1 MKIRI
6 ELAQSIEE
14 WDLNN
19 SNGPLN
25 NLLIAILI
33 SFAIAII
40 YLSLI
45 FYVL

>member
-1 MKIRI
+1 MKTRI
-6 ELAQSIEE
+6 ELAQSTEE

-25 NLLIAILI
+25 NLLVAVLI
-33 SFAIAII
+33 SFVIAII